1 MSLPAPWVD
10 KIFAKLTLAYGRDF
24 LGRWEGL
31 DINAVKSDWGYELAG
46 FQQMP
51 DAIAY
56 GLQNLPEKCPNVFEF
71 RAMCRRS
78 PHPAVAQIEHSPAG
92 KERIAEELKK
102 LAPILKPKPTTD
114 FRDWARRIVARHEGG
129 ERITRAQLAMARDA
143 LRGAA

>member
-31 DINAVKSDWGYELAG
+31 DINAVKSDWAHELAG
-46 FQQMP
+46 FQQQP

-56 GLQNLPEKCPNVFEF
+56 GLQHLPEKCPNVFEF

-78 PHPAVAQIEHSPAG
+78 PAQALPQIEHSPAG
-92 KERIAEELKK
+92 KDRIAAELKK
-102 LAPILKPKPTTD
+102 LAPVLQSKPSTD
-114 FRDWARRIVARHEGG
+114 FRDWARRIVARHDDGD
-129 ERITRAQLAMARDA
+129 RITRAQLSMAKDA
-143 LRGAA
+143 LGGVA

>member
-31 DINAVKSDWGYELAG
+31 DINAVKSDWAHELAG
-46 FQQMP
+46 FQQQP

-56 GLQNLPEKCPNVFEF
+56 GLQNLPERCPNVFEF

-78 PHPAVAQIEHSPAG
+78 PKQDVPRIEHAPANP
-92 KERIAEELKK
+92 ERVAAELRK
-102 LAPILKPKPTTD
+102 LTAVREQPRSD
-114 FRDWARRIVARHEGG
+114 FREWARRIVARHEGG
-129 ERITRAQLAMARDA
+129 ERMTNAQLAMAKDA
-143 LRGAA
+143 LGGAA